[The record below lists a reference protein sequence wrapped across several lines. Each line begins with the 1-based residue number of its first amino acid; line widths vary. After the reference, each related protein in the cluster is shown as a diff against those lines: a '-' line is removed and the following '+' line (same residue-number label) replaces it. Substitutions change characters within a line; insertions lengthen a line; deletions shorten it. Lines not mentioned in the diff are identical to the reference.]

1 MTMATLDNAKTILE
15 ADSTL
20 LATATGGIW
29 SFDETGRM
37 GINRT
42 ANAAAFTSAG
52 IIKPCVLLKLR
63 SSIPDYVLADDA
75 NQYVSLSDHIEAWF
89 YSDNSYTAIE
99 TMKLRVFALLHTKQL
114 GAFQCL
120 WDGDVRPGIRD
131 TDLDAFV
138 EISSYK
144 VRAKRSV

>member
-1 MTMATLDNAKTILE
+1 MSILSAAKALLE

-20 LATATGGIW
+20 LSAATGGVFD
-29 SFDETGRM
+29 FDETGRM

-42 ANAAAFTSAG
+42 ANAAAFTSVG

-63 SSIPDYVLADDA
+63 SSIPDYMLADDS
-75 NQYVSLSDHIEAWF
+75 NQYVSLRETIEAWF
-89 YSDNSYTAIE
+89 YQDGGFSSIE
-99 TMKLRVFALLHTKQL
+99 TMRNRVYVLFHSKQFG
-114 GAFQCL
+114 GAWQCL
-120 WDGDVRPGIRD
+120 WAGDVRFSVRD

-138 EISSYK
+138 ERSDYT

>member
-1 MTMATLDNAKTILE
+1 MSILSSAKALLE

-20 LATATGGIW
+20 TTAATGGVW
-29 SFDETGRM
+29 DFDETGRL

-42 ANAAAFTSAG
+42 ANAAAFDATL

-63 SSIPDYVLADDA
+63 SSTPDYILADDSS
-75 NQYVSLSDHIEAWF
+75 QYVSLREMLEVWF
-89 YSDNSYTAIE
+89 YQANGFSSIE
-99 TMKLRVFALLHTKQL
+99 TMRNRVYALLHTKQFG

-120 WDGDVRPGIRD
+120 WAGDVRFPVRD

-138 EISSYK
+138 ERSDYT